1 MTVSNFL
8 TWIKAFRRG
17 TVHLSNQR
25 ELSISNQFGQY
36 IYLCLESF
44 LY

>member
-17 TVHLSNQR
+17 TVHLSKSARAQH
-25 ELSISNQFGQY
+25 L
-36 IYLCLESF
+36 
-44 LY
+44 